1 MKKIQQSGHYRSI
14 LPLTVLVMLVC
25 ISVASAAD
33 CAAGC
38 SCLQPADAKAKS
50 LSFCNGQQNIC
61 GYDQAKNAMY
71 CYGSGIT
78 LVTPRITLIPVT
90 LATTAQPACPSGC
103 ECLTDPAATT
113 KYGSYTRCTEQACGY
128 EQVLT
133 HVAAPIPKYCVKPQ
147 NPGTCPA
154 GCECM
159 FESAAKDKFGNYERC
174 SQSSCYSV
182 VTGSATINAY
192 CFRQTV
198 VSPVTCPSGC
208 DCISDVTAKAK
219 GGNWARCSEDICG
232 YEQST
237 ATLAAVV
244 QVPKYCMKQQ
254 SPPCPVGC
262 ACVPE
267 EDAQLKGM
275 VKCDPNEAPCAYQPL
290 SLAAN
295 IPNSEKPLYCYR
307 MGVTPT
313 VTSVP
318 VCPENCGCMSEA
330 IAKEKFG
337 TYKQCSDK
345 ICGYQPTA
353 TTANGI
359 PQYCFG
365 PGTTVTTTTLPPTN
379 TCAYDVQKNA
389 CTGSCGTGTP
399 CTVISKEIGT
409 VTAAASPVCG
419 CMASGCSFDYSK
431 SACTGTCPASGEAC
445 QLNTLSRNAV
455 GEISFAECHC
465 KVGGDTTTVTPSV
478 PCTCD
483 PTRGSCTGTC
493 PGGESCW
500 MSGTTMDNAGKALCT
515 SCECKPTCTLDANNA
530 CSGICPQGG
539 ACTTSVTKDD
549 SGIEKVSCGC
559 GGSAAG
565 AAPPSQAQ
573 QPDILQSIGN
583 IFKSLFGWK

>member
-1 MKKIQQSGHYRSI
+1 MKKIFQRGHYRWI
-14 LPLTVLVMLVC
+14 LPLFVLVMLVC

-90 LATTAQPACPSGC
+90 LTTTAPPACPSGC

-133 HVAAPIPKYCVKPQ
+133 HVAAPIPKYCVKPLS
-147 NPGTCPA
+147 PGTCPS

-159 FESAAKDKFGNYERC
+159 FESAAKDKFGNYQQC
-174 SQSSCYSV
+174 SQTSCYSV
-182 VTGSATINAY
+182 VTGSSTINAY
-192 CFRQTV
+192 CFRPMV

-219 GGNWARCSEDICG
+219 GGNWARCSADICG

-237 ATLAAVV
+237 ATMAAVI

-254 SPPCPVGC
+254 PPVCPAGC
-262 ACVPE
+262 SCILE
-267 EDAQLKGM
+267 EDAKQKELK
-275 VKCDPNEAPCAYQPL
+275 KCDPNEAPCAYQPL
-290 SLAAN
+290 SLTAN
-295 IPNSEKPLYCYR
+295 TAGSGKPLYCY
-307 MGVTPT
+307 MTGVTTTVTPT
-313 VTSVP
+313 AI
-318 VCPENCGCMSEA
+318 CPANCGCMSEA
-330 IAKEKFG
+330 IAKEKLG
-337 TYKQCSDK
+337 TYKQCSEK
-345 ICGYQPTA
+345 ICGYEPTA

-365 PGTTVTTTTLPPTN
+365 PGTTVTTTTLPPAN
-379 TCAYDVQKNA
+379 TCAYDAQKNA
-389 CTGSCGTGTP
+389 CTGSCRMGSP

-409 VTAAASPVCG
+409 VTAVAPPVCG
-419 CMASGCSFDYSK
+419 CMATGCSFDYSK
-431 SACTGTCPASGEAC
+431 GACTGTCPITGEAC
-445 QLNTLSRNAV
+445 QLNTLSRDAA
-455 GEISFAECHC
+455 GGISFAECHC
-465 KVGGDTTTVTPSV
+465 KAGGDTTTVTPSV

-483 PTRGSCTGTC
+483 PTRGSCTGNC
-493 PGGESCW
+493 PGGQSCW

-530 CSGICPQGG
+530 CSGTCPQGG
-539 ACTTSVTKDD
+539 ACTTIVTKDD

-559 GGSAAG
+559 GGSATLVV
-565 AAPPSQAQ
+565 PLSQAQ
-573 QPDILQSIGN
+573 QPDIVQSIGN
-583 IFKSLFGWK
+583 FFKSLFGWK